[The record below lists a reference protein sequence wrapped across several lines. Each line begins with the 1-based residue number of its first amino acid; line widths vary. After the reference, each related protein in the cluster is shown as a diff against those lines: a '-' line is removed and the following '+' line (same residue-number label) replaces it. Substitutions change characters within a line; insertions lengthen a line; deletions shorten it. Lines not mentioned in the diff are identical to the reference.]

1 MTEKSVRFST
11 EEIRAIL
18 DNRKTMFRQVI
29 APHIVDRFVLDANG
43 KLLGSYRASVGDVY
57 PTVDD
62 APYEV
67 GDVLWVKETFAKG
80 KIVYGED
87 SNGTTHP
94 YISQCADDIGYVPK
108 EYALRHEIGI
118 DDVVW
123 SPSAHMPRKAARIFL
138 RVTNVRVER
147 LQDIIEDDAM
157 AEGISWLDEACYENN
172 GWHPTY
178 YDPDSGGHPVF
189 RDGFKKLWDS
199 LNAKRGYGWDTNPWV
214 WVIEFERVMD
224 YANLDAIDKAL
235 VDSP

>member
-94 YISQCADDIGYVPK
+94 YISQCA
-108 EYALRHEIGI
+108 
-118 DDVVW
+118 
-123 SPSAHMPRKAARIFL
+123 
-138 RVTNVRVER
+138 
-147 LQDIIEDDAM
+147 
-157 AEGISWLDEACYENN
+157 
-172 GWHPTY
+172 
-178 YDPDSGGHPVF
+178 
-189 RDGFKKLWDS
+189 
-199 LNAKRGYGWDTNPWV
+199 
-214 WVIEFERVMD
+214 
-224 YANLDAIDKAL
+224 
-235 VDSP
+235 